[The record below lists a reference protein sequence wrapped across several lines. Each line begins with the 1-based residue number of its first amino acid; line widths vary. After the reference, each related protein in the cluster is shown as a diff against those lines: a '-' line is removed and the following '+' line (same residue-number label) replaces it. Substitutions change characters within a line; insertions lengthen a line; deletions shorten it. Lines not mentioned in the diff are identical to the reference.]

1 MFGAKLPWCQI
12 VRCQIVLV
20 PNCPV
25 PNCPFLLCWCQI
37 VLVPN
42 CPVPNYPAA
51 KLSWCQIVLVPNCPV
66 PNCPV
71 PNCPTTNLRWFCSIF
86 PLFRQAKHFL
96 LSPTP
101 NSQKSTTHHPFNLS
115 DQRHSR
121 SVHKLNGGQ
130 ARQSC
135 PTHQHQHSRPTHKVH
150 SWLLLAQQPNH
161 RSKRLERTPLA
172 ALRWRHCQ

>member
-1 MFGAKLPWCQI
+1 MKDEQDSEDIHMTSNEPLISKGGAGAGQCHQD
-12 VRCQIVLV
+12 
-20 PNCPV
+20 
-25 PNCPFLLCWCQI
+25 LLIYWTQWSIDQDDLFDECLNICATF
-37 VLVPN
+37 
-42 CPVPNYPAA
+42 Y
-51 KLSWCQIVLVPNCPV
+51 
-66 PNCPV
+66 
-71 PNCPTTNLRWFCSIF
+71 LRWSCSIF

-172 ALRWRHCQ
+172 VLRWRHCQ